1 MNISRPRWRRVLLF
15 QLISSFG
22 DEDLPV
28 MPCSDRF
35 FVLAPDSEYPLTSGL
50 KIVPVAKGL
59 YFLPTFTTSNLVRIK
74 VTCGERRRKL
84 RSR

>member
-1 MNISRPRWRRVLLF
+1 
-15 QLISSFG
+15 
-22 DEDLPV
+22 
-28 MPCSDRF
+28 
-35 FVLAPDSEYPLTSGL
+35 VLAPDSEYPLTSGL
-50 KIVPVAKGL
+50 KIVPVVKGL